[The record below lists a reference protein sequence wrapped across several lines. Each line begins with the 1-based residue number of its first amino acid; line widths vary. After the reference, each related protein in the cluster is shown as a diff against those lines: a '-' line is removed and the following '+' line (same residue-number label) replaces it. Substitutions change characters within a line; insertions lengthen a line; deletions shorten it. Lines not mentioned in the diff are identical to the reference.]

1 MSSWIWIK
9 FSIRLQVFDKVV
21 QRKHQFK
28 SFFFANFLEKTIWA
42 KFSEQFDL
50 DGLDLEKVERSVLSI
65 ALHLRDLSPEN
76 LKALK
81 DNKEENLNNEQGEA
95 GEPAAKRNKREAPFW
110 RKVPEWIQ
118 DFDQRTI
125 HSLREDIGNWKKE
138 KDKSNK
144 ERKDSP

>member
-1 MSSWIWIK
+1 LTRWFNESTNSRAFSS
-9 FSIRLQVFDKVV
+9 Q
-21 QRKHQFK
+21 
-28 SFFFANFLEKTIWA
+28 NFLEKTIWA

-81 DNKEENLNNEQGEA
+81 DNKEEENFEQGE
-95 GEPAAKRNKREAPFW
+95 GDPAPKRNKREAPFW

-125 HSLREDIGNWKKE
+125 HSLREDIGN
-138 KDKSNK
+138 
-144 ERKDSP
+144 